1 MGAARIGIQ
10 ANWLQT
16 WVLNNHIMLPLE
28 KNLVEKVDEKGREAR
43 PPKAQANTL

>member
-1 MGAARIGIQ
+1 MGAARIGTQ

-16 WVLNNHIMLPLE
+16 RVLNNHIMLPLE
-28 KNLVEKVDEKGREAR
+28 NLVEKMDEKGREAR